1 MNSKKGKKPV
11 GTAKK
16 PKPEALMGDL
26 FAAAFKRHKCAAA
39 ATIAAVLVLAV
50 IAAWLCGRSG
60 IAEGEAVFY
69 FFDVGQGDAA
79 AVVTS
84 EGCILIDAGT
94 NDAEDE
100 LCRQMRRA
108 GIRRIDLA
116 VLTHPHEDHIGGADA
131 VIDRFEVGRVLISG
145 RGTDTAA
152 YSRLCEAA
160 ERRGT
165 DIGAAEAGYTEEI
178 GGMKLD
184 VLFADEDAVS
194 ENDMSAVVKVE
205 FGSVSAIYTGD
216 AGEKTEG
223 LILGRYER
231 DELECDILKVGHHGS
246 QTSSSR
252 EWLEALSP
260 GFAVISCAAA
270 NDYGH
275 PHAAV
280 LRRLAD
286 LGAEV
291 HRTDIEGTVVFVS
304 DGESVKNASGS
315 EKWQLCAVLPH
326 AHRER
331 RCA

>member
-1 MNSKKGKKPV
+1 
-11 GTAKK
+11 
-16 PKPEALMGDL
+16 
-26 FAAAFKRHKCAAA
+26 
-39 ATIAAVLVLAV
+39 
-50 IAAWLCGRSG
+50 
-60 IAEGEAVFY
+60 
-69 FFDVGQGDAA
+69 
-79 AVVTS
+79 
-84 EGCILIDAGT
+84 
-94 NDAEDE
+94 
-100 LCRQMRRA
+100 
-108 GIRRIDLA
+108 
-116 VLTHPHEDHIGGADA
+116 
-131 VIDRFEVGRVLISG
+131 
-145 RGTDTAA
+145 
-152 YSRLCEAA
+152 
-160 ERRGT
+160 
-165 DIGAAEAGYTEEI
+165 
-178 GGMKLD
+178 MKLD

-304 DGESVKNASGS
+304 DGESVKNVSGS
-315 EKWQLCAVLPH
+315 AKWQLCGVLPH
-326 AHRER
+326 ARRER

>member
-16 PKPEALMGDL
+16 PEPEALMGDL
-26 FAAAFKRHKCAAA
+26 FAAAFKRHKRAAA
-39 ATIAAVLVLAV
+39 ATIAAVLVIAV

-94 NDAEDE
+94 NDAADE

-116 VLTHPHEDHIGGADA
+116 VLTHPHEDHIGGSDA

-223 LILGRYER
+223 LILGR
-231 DELECDILKVGHHGS
+231 
-246 QTSSSR
+246 
-252 EWLEALSP
+252 
-260 GFAVISCAAA
+260 
-270 NDYGH
+270 
-275 PHAAV
+275 
-280 LRRLAD
+280 
-286 LGAEV
+286 
-291 HRTDIEGTVVFVS
+291 
-304 DGESVKNASGS
+304 
-315 EKWQLCAVLPH
+315 
-326 AHRER
+326 
-331 RCA
+331 

>member
-69 FFDVGQGDAA
+69 FFNVGQGD
-79 AVVTS
+79 
-84 EGCILIDAGT
+84 
-94 NDAEDE
+94 
-100 LCRQMRRA
+100 
-108 GIRRIDLA
+108 
-116 VLTHPHEDHIGGADA
+116 
-131 VIDRFEVGRVLISG
+131 
-145 RGTDTAA
+145 
-152 YSRLCEAA
+152 
-160 ERRGT
+160 
-165 DIGAAEAGYTEEI
+165 AAEAGYTEEI

-304 DGESVKNASGS
+304 DGESVKNVSGS
-315 EKWQLCAVLPH
+315 AKWQLCGVLPH
-326 AHRER
+326 ARRER